1 MKPNKDPRWNKVKG
15 MTFSINIIH
24 GRMKKGFL
32 ERHLATKIHY
42 ERDQLIK
49 QINKGKTHG

>member
-1 MKPNKDPRWNKVKG
+1 MNKDPRWHKVKG
-15 MTFSINIIH
+15 MTISLHIIR
-24 GRMKKGFL
+24 GRVEKGYQ
-32 ERHLATKIHY
+32 ENHLATKIHY